1 MTLNVVTLIGRAG
14 RDPDVKYFESGA
26 VVCSFSLAV
35 DRRSRN
41 SDEPDWF
48 ELKVWGKTAQVA
60 ADYVRK
66 GKQICVVGA
75 LTFEHWIDRNTGA
88 NRSKPVIQV
97 SNLELLGSKSDQTDP
112 SQMPNSDDE
121 F

>member
-1 MTLNVVTLIGRAG
+1 MSLNVVTLVGRAG

-26 VVCSFSLAV
+26 VVCSFPLAV

-48 ELKVWGKTAQVA
+48 ELKIWGKTAQIA

-66 GKQICVVGA
+66 GKQIGVIGA
-75 LTFEHWIDRNTGA
+75 LTFEHWVDRNTGA

-97 SNLELLGSKSDQTDP
+97 SELQLLGSKMDTDP
-112 SQMPNSDDE
+112 SQIPNANDE